1 MVNPKSV
8 DMDREIPG
16 PEEAQAKIAL
26 ELMKIE
32 KKNIKAISELD
43 VTEIPFCAMLYTLSE
58 NFPSKTLRDFTTNFL
73 QLRVSKD
80 RKGRMEL
87 ALIASGAVEE
97 KKRKVGLA
105 DIFQFR

>member
-1 MVNPKSV
+1 MANPKSV
-8 DMDREIPG
+8 DLDREIPG

-26 ELMKIE
+26 QLMKIE

-43 VTEIPFCAMLYTLSE
+43 VSEIPYCAMLNTLSD
-58 NFPSKTLRDFTTNFL
+58 NLPNRVLRDFTTNFL